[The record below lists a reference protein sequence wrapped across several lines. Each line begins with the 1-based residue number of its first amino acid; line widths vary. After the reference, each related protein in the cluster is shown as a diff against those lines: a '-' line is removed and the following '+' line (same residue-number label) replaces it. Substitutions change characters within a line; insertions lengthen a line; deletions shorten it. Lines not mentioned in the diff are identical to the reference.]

1 MSKIKTFMFFLIPF
15 FLGLIIGGAVAG
27 NKAAWISGLVLLILD
42 LVILSINVGTY
53 SARVKKLSVN
63 PKATAYFSPNEIVC
77 AIVNMPQAKKVLS
90 VEDYSYVY
98 QVFSEFLHST
108 EKLLLN
114 REKFICLSTEMIA
127 HFDLIAPYYAYNG
140 NSASMLDSLFDE
152 GKDEYRQ
159 RAKDLLHEGKL
170 LFGNE
175 WMQLHQE
182 FMEEFY
188 LD

>member
-53 SARVKKLSVN
+53 SLRVKKLSVN

-114 REKFICLSTEMIA
+114 REKFIYLSTEMIA

-140 NSASMLDSLFDE
+140 NSASMLDVCLTKEKTNTDRGQKIYYTKANFFLETSGCNCIRNLWKNFI
-152 GKDEYRQ
+152 
-159 RAKDLLHEGKL
+159 
-170 LFGNE
+170 
-175 WMQLHQE
+175 
-182 FMEEFY
+182 
-188 LD
+188 